1 VLLWT
6 SKNGACAT
14 LPSFMLYINL
24 KIDGK
29 IKNTF
34 LMYLVDVEMLAE
46 VKMPSAFLRI
56 LIFIIT

>member
-1 VLLWT
+1 VCNLAKLH
-6 SKNGACAT
+6 A
-14 LPSFMLYINL
+14 LYDL